1 MFCNHQYQSDRE
13 DDRDR
18 LYICYK
24 QIPECRVIINPQA
37 PNEGL
42 ADTWRTTNVRRNVLG
57 LKVVRF
63 ISQISIRRRLLSRNE
78 FLYAVVT
85 YMHELLHQFGGDASR
100 QFHIAV
106 LAMDRRMIEKA
117 KELEE
122 YHVKWMQLD

>member
-1 MFCNHQYQSDRE
+1 M
-13 DDRDR
+13 
-18 LYICYK
+18 
-24 QIPECRVIINPQA
+24 
-37 PNEGL
+37 
-42 ADTWRTTNVRRNVLG
+42 RRNVLG
-57 LKVVRF
+57 LKVLRF

-78 FLYAVVT
+78 FPYAVVT

-117 KELEE
+117 NKLEE